1 MRPYLGPLRLRSY
14 QRGTPKSSSAGQNLS
29 QLEDALLEELVLSG
43 WDSPIKFGGIH
54 FRVGHLI
61 VDCRNA
67 TTAEWLQ
74 SAVPSL
80 SKWSGVS
87 LEVRMGDDLPSS
99 HNNTIFCPR
108 TGDKTTKW
116 IMELIKKQNDLD
128 TEHWHLISRKN
139 EGGGS
144 LLSLGIDDNSCAKI
158 ISRDH
163 KLSFRFGDISVC
175 GLKKAK
181 AIKSGT
187 RQVETP
193 RNLPVSAEKKK
204 PNKLSESSEDLADD
218 EDLDATIIEMGDQT
232 PFSSQE
238 LDMELDLLSKEEA
251 IPVDGDLGISRSAM

>member
-1 MRPYLGPLRLRSY
+1 V
-14 QRGTPKSSSAGQNLS
+14 GQ
-29 QLEDALLEELVLSG
+29 
-43 WDSPIKFGGIH
+43 
-54 FRVGHLI
+54 LI

-74 SAVPSL
+74 LAVPSL

-87 LEVRMGDDLPSS
+87 LEVKMGDDLPSS
-99 HNNTIFCPR
+99 HHITIFCPR

-128 TEHWHLISRKN
+128 TENWRLISRKN

-144 LLSLGIDDNSCAKI
+144 FLSLGIDDNSCAKI
-158 ISRDH
+158 FSSDH

-181 AIKSGT
+181 TIKAGT
-187 RQVETP
+187 RRVETP
-193 RNLPVSAEKKK
+193 RNLPVSAEKEK

-218 EDLDATIIEMGDQT
+218 EDLDAIVIKMGIR
-232 PFSSQE
+232 PRYPLKS
-238 LDMELDLLSKEEA
+238 
-251 IPVDGDLGISRSAM
+251 